1 MNVADV
7 HRFMSSF
14 LQPTPT
20 TVQMPP
26 DDIRDIRKRLI
37 QEELE
42 ELINA
47 NDIVSYADACID
59 LLYVVAGALV
69 DAGIDSDT
77 ASRLWDEVHRS
88 NMSKLWMLSEI
99 YNAPAGADI
108 IPIGGASLRFIVK
121 LNGKII
127 KSPSYSPA
135 DLGKVLGV

>member
-69 DAGIDSDT
+69 DAGIDSNT
-77 ASRLWDEVHRS
+77 ADRLWYEVHDS
-88 NMSKLWMLSEI
+88 NMSKVWMNTDI
-99 YNAPAGADI
+99 HKAPAGADI
-108 IPIGGASLRFIVK
+108 IAVDKWRSIVK

-127 KSPSYSPA
+127 KSPGYSPA